1 MRKFVLII
9 IGVLILFF
17 NVSCIFNS
25 RVYHWEFEQS
35 YTEVKEIQI
44 VEISYNNGQ
53 YNTSVLKDIDIAYA
67 KDIFDDIE
75 NIIMRS
81 YGPNVL
87 TPHGIYIK
95 IIFNSNDYDLIG
107 VIEPR
112 HYYFNDETGNMTD
125 NISHSVIKNEEQ
137 FDKLINKYLE

>member
-53 YNTSVLKDIDIAYA
+53 YNTSVLKDIDIALC

-75 NIIMRS
+75 NIIMRLMCPS
-81 YGPNVL
+81 L

-95 IIFNSNDYDLIG
+95 NHI
-107 VIEPR
+107 
-112 HYYFNDETGNMTD
+112 
-125 NISHSVIKNEEQ
+125 
-137 FDKLINKYLE
+137 